1 MSDRPA
7 QPGETVESP
16 GWTPQ
21 LRAAIDV
28 QFARVRELWR
38 RLDDALL
45 AAPTPGSV
53 SDQDHSSGDRLAACS
68 HDLAATFLRATI
80 DHLVTWDKLLGGP
93 GNGRPGFQPTFAHLS
108 LLRTAHESAWLAYW
122 LTEPG
127 ITPDRR
133 LARGLAAQ
141 HDDLDERRKIEL
153 ALGCPMYT
161 PPAKSA
167 ADRLGDLL
175 DQAETRGL
183 TKLDRKGKR
192 SLATPL
198 LSAVGLFDMY
208 EPARNGRGS
217 YIYRLYSGYAHGKQ
231 WALAQGAQAA
241 GPADASGTT
250 LASIRADVP
259 RAVLTTQLA
268 VNAMEKAV
276 NAFIA
281 LRSRADT
288 S

>member
-80 DHLVTWDKLLGGP
+80 DHLVTWDKLLGDP

-133 LARGLAAQ
+133 LARGLQ
-141 HDDLDERRKIEL
+141 LS
-153 ALGCPMYT
+153 T
-161 PPAKSA
+161 TTWTSA
-167 ADRLGDLL
+167 A
-175 DQAETRGL
+175 
-183 TKLDRKGKR
+183 R
-192 SLATPL
+192 SSWLWVARCTPHPPSPL
-198 LSAVGLFDMY
+198 LIVSATFWT
-208 EPARNGRGS
+208 RQR
-217 YIYRLYSGYAHGKQ
+217 HG
-231 WALAQGAQAA
+231 G
-241 GPADASGTT
+241 
-250 LASIRADVP
+250 
-259 RAVLTTQLA
+259 
-268 VNAMEKAV
+268 
-276 NAFIA
+276 
-281 LRSRADT
+281 
-288 S
+288 